1 VHVLALRIELR
12 LPGARSLK
20 EKRARVRPIV
30 DSLRARQR
38 ISVAEVDHQDD
49 WRLAT
54 IGAAI
59 VSGSAATCSSV
70 GDEVERFVWSRPD
83 VEVLSIDRTWMAS

>member
-38 ISVAEVDHQDD
+38 ISVAEVDHQDS
-49 WRLAT
+49 WQR
-54 IGAAI
+54 AAI
-59 VSGSAATCSSV
+59 GVAVVSGSAATCSSV
-70 GDEVERFVWSRPD
+70 GDEIERFVWSFTD
-83 VEVLSIDRTWMAS
+83 VEVVDVVRTWLEE